1 MPGNTAKLGIADTF
15 TRLLRLTLAGG
26 AELTLT
32 QLMDASEERLGAA
45 ARSGSRHEQL
55 IASRLRDNPR
65 DYRRWELEHSAHMER
80 VLKAPRRSQQA
91 IALLSLGFALT
102 HRRALFEFL
111 RTTNLRGWRRRQL
124 VKHFHGGHSYSQAMV
139 AEHGTYL
146 RSAAS
151 LICVEHLGT
160 STLPH
165 PAFGDPFLKY
175 QHSYVEYFRT
185 YCHSAMT
192 PESAPETDTE
202 QALLPALKFDLLEM
216 RSKLLAMTTEPAA
229 RTPTAKSRASSR
241 PKSPAPASPA
251 NGASGASGA
260 SGAKR

>member
-26 AELTLT
+26 AEITLT
-32 QLMDASEERLGAA
+32 QLMDASEERLGTA
-45 ARSGSRHEQL
+45 ARSGSSHEQL

-65 DYRRWELEHSAHMER
+65 DYRRWELEHSTHMER
-80 VLKAPRRSQQA
+80 VLKAPRRTQQA
-91 IALLSLGFALT
+91 IALLSLGFSLT

-111 RTTNLRGWRRRQL
+111 RSTSPRGWRRRQL
-124 VKHFHGGHSYSQAMV
+124 VKHFHGGHSYSQALV
-139 AEHGTYL
+139 AEHGVYL

-160 STLPH
+160 GKLVH

-175 QHSYVEYFRT
+175 QQSYVEYFRT

-192 PESAPETDTE
+192 AQNAQESDTE
-202 QALLPALKFDLLEM
+202 QTLLPALKFDLLEM
-216 RSKLLAMTTEPAA
+216 RSKLLAMPTESAA
-229 RTPTAKSRASSR
+229 RTPSAKSRASSK
-241 PKSPAPASPA
+241 PKSPDL
-251 NGASGASGA
+251 A